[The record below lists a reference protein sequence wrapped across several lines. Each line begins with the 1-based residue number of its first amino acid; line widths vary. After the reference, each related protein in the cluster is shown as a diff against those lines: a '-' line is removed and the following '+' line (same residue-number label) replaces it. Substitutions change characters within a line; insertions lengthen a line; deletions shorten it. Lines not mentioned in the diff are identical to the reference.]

1 MSFVRASG
9 QCRLSN
15 LEKLEV
21 SLEDDLNSLYFAHLL
36 PTASSK
42 IDLYAEREY
51 YTNYSG
57 AYRPITGPKLELKDE
72 FRRRS
77 DVSMGRQHRLPV
89 TFENS
94 DWSPGKGSSQKGEM
108 DILNAVH
115 DLTSHSRIKNGN
127 VKKWRMNI
135 ACNYR
140 Y

>member
-1 MSFVRASG
+1 MSFARASG

-21 SLEDDLNSLYFAHLL
+21 SLEDDLNSLYFAHLI
-36 PTASSK
+36 PTGASK
-42 IDLYAEREY
+42 INLYAEREY

-57 AYRPITGPKLELKDE
+57 AYRPIPGPSLELKDE

-77 DVSMGRQHRLPV
+77 DSVSLGRQHRLPV
-89 TFENS
+89 AFENS
-94 DWSPGKGSSQKGEM
+94 DWSPRKGGQQKGEM

-127 VKKWRMNI
+127 L
-135 ACNYR
+135 
-140 Y
+140 